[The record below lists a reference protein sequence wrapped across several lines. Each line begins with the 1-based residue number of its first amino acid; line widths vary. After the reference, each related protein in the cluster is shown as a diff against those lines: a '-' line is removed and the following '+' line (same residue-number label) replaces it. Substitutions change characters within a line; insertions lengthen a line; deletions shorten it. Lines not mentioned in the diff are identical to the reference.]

1 VEDRTVKYVTK
12 LDGVER
18 EFEFVREG
26 GKLLARSAGRE
37 QLLDLALVGDGATF
51 SLLVDGRSYDVVAD
65 VDREKVFVQVLGQ
78 RFVVGVEDER
88 ERAAH
93 AVAGNKA
100 GGKQELRAS
109 MPGIVIDVK
118 VAPGDE
124 IEEGRTLVVLEAMKM
139 QNPLAAE
146 AKGKVVRVLCNKG
159 EAVAAGALLVELE

>member
-1 VEDRTVKYVTK
+1 MKYTTK
-12 LDGVER
+12 MDGVER

-26 GKLLARSAGRE
+26 GRLIARGGGVDRT
-37 QLLDLALVGDGATF
+37 LDLALVGDGATF

-65 VDREKVFVQVLGQ
+65 VDRDKVFVQVLGQ
-78 RFVVGVEDER
+78 RFVVVVEDER

-93 AVAGNKA
+93 AVAGNKKA
-100 GGKQELRAS
+100 GKQELRAA

-118 VAPGDE
+118 VKVGDE
-124 IEEGRTLVVLEAMKM
+124 VEEGRTLVVLEAMKM

-146 AKGKVVRVLCNKG
+146 QKGKVTRIVCNKG